1 MGALGVLTISEVARQ
16 AGVRSSTLRYYEM
29 IGLLPE
35 PQRISGKRRYEETV
49 LQRLAIIQ
57 TAQQAG
63 FTLTEIRVLL
73 DEILRSS
80 SPTPQWR
87 ELVQRKLRE
96 VNSRLRQVE
105 SMRSLLEDVMQCN
118 DPELADCIYVTGQK
132 HRLLD
137 ENLAE

>member
-1 MGALGVLTISEVARQ
+1 MIASGTLTISAVAQQ
-16 AGVRSSTLRYYEM
+16 AGGRTATLRYYEA

-35 PQRISGKRRYEETV
+35 AQRVSGKRRYEESV

-63 FTLTEIRVLL
+63 FTLTEIRILL
-73 DEILRSS
+73 DEILQSS
-80 SPTPQWR
+80 TPTAQWR

-105 SMRSLLEDVMQCN
+105 
-118 DPELADCIYVTGQK
+118 
-132 HRLLD
+132 
-137 ENLAE
+137 